1 MARNLATPYFGRKP
15 KARVATLHLPKGGCI
30 WAQTFADDIT
40 LYLKGS
46 LSNLSKAR
54 MVLELFCLAFG
65 TKVNCGKSAAIWAN
79 KEKKEWEWG

>member
-1 MARNLATPYFGRKP
+1 
-15 KARVATLHLPKGGCI
+15 
-30 WAQTFADDIT
+30 
-40 LYLKGS
+40 
-46 LSNLSKAR
+46 